1 MPFFWVFTMMRKS
14 TITAKPAK
22 RKRSRIRVPQ
32 DEAVIAALNDLN
44 RMAPVLGKGAQA
56 IALLKSWLKDDSGY
70 DEQAWPKLKKS
81 LDQQRA
87 KVGARRLFDE

>member
-1 MPFFWVFTMMRKS
+1 MRKT
-14 TITAKPAK
+14 TITAKPVK
-22 RKRSRIRVPQ
+22 RTRSRGRASP
-32 DEAVIAALNDLN
+32 DDAVTAALKDIN
-44 RMAPVLGKGAQA
+44 RLTPGSAKATQA

-70 DEQAWPKLKKS
+70 DEQTWPKLKKA

>member
-1 MPFFWVFTMMRKS
+1 MRKT
-14 TITAKPAK
+14 TITKKPAK
-22 RKRSRIRVPQ
+22 RMRSRSRESQ
-32 DEAVIAALNDLN
+32 DVSVTAALNDIN
-44 RMAPVLGKGAQA
+44 RLTPVSAKGVQA

-70 DEQAWPKLKKS
+70 DEQAWPKLRKS

>member
-1 MPFFWVFTMMRKS
+1 MRKT

-22 RKRSRIRVPQ
+22 RTRSRGHAAP
-32 DEAVIAALNDLN
+32 DNAVDAALKDIN
-44 RMAPVLGKGAQA
+44 RLTPGSAKAAQA

-70 DEQAWPKLKKS
+70 DEQTWPKLKKA

-87 KVGARRLFDE
+87 KVGTRRLFDE

>member
-1 MPFFWVFTMMRKS
+1 MRKT

-22 RKRSRIRVPQ
+22 RARSPGRASP
-32 DEAVIAALNDLN
+32 DDAVTAALKDIN
-44 RMAPVLGKGAQA
+44 RLTPGSAKAAQT

-70 DEQAWPKLKKS
+70 DEQTWPKLKKA